1 MYSLDVNFLK
11 DRGLDTAVE
20 THGPTA
26 TKPTSIQEKIPMA
39 VGGVL
44 AILLPFIALSSTK
57 NYEAKQAKA
66 QTQVK
71 QLDREIAKR
80 QNENKSLEEIES
92 QISEAKTETEALVG
106 VFDKI
111 RPWSAILQE
120 VGERTPPG
128 VQVSSLSQNGSGSAS
143 KLQISGSARS
153 YNDVNDFVL
162 FLQRSPFFN
171 KKGIILGNLSSTSL
185 PIEVA
190 NEDILP
196 ERVSLKIPGGIKYSI
211 TAQLNNGPTS
221 KLIKELDRNGAIGV
235 VTILKTLEQ
244 KGAIKR

>member
-1 MYSLDVNFLK
+1 
-11 DRGLDTAVE
+11 
-20 THGPTA
+20 
-26 TKPTSIQEKIPMA
+26 MA

-80 QNENKSLEEIES
+80 QNENKSLEEIAS

-111 RPWSAILQE
+111 RPWSAIWQE

-171 KKGIILGNLSSTSL
+171 KGMMFFVAASTKEISGSFLSLNGVGTTIRYTS
-185 PIEVA
+185 A
-190 NEDILP
+190 GMSC
-196 ERVSLKIPGGIKYSI
+196 VSALRFPDE
-211 TAQLNNGPTS
+211 TA
-221 KLIKELDRNGAIGV
+221 
-235 VTILKTLEQ
+235 
-244 KGAIKR
+244 

>member
-11 DRGLDTAVE
+11 DRGLNTTVE
-20 THGPTA
+20 TQKQT
-26 TKPTSIQEKIPMA
+26 TKKSSPIQEKIPMA

-44 AILLPFIALSSTK
+44 AVLLPFLALSGAK
-57 NYEAKQAKA
+57 NYEAKEADA
-66 QTQVK
+66 QDQIK
-71 QLDREIAKR
+71 QIDLEIAKR

-92 QISEAKTETEALVG
+92 QISREKTETKALVG
-106 VFDKI
+106 VFDRI

-128 VQVSSLSQNGSGSAS
+128 VQVSSLSQNGSGSSS

-162 FLQRSPFFN
+162 FLQRSPFFS

-190 NEDILP
+190 NEDVIP
-196 ERVSLKIPGGIKYSI
+196 EQTSLKIPGGIKYSI
-211 TAQLNNGPTS
+211 TAQLNNVPTS
-221 KLIKELDRNGAIGV
+221 KLIKELDRKGSIGV
-235 VTILKTLEQ
+235 VTRLKTLEQ

>member
-11 DRGLDTAVE
+11 DRGLNTTVE
-20 THGPTA
+20 TQKQT
-26 TKPTSIQEKIPMA
+26 TKKSSPIQEKIPMA

-44 AILLPFIALSSTK
+44 AVLLPFLALSGAK
-57 NYEAKQAKA
+57 NYEAKEADA
-66 QTQVK
+66 QDQIK
-71 QLDREIAKR
+71 QIDLEIAKR

-92 QISEAKTETEALVG
+92 QISREKTETKALVG
-106 VFDKI
+106 VFDRI

-128 VQVSSLSQNGSGSAS
+128 VQVSSLSQNGSGSSS

-162 FLQRSPFFN
+162 FLQRSSFFS

-190 NEDILP
+190 NEDVIP
-196 ERVSLKIPGGIKYSI
+196 EQTSLKIPGGIKYSI
-211 TAQLNNGPTS
+211 TAQLNNVPTS
-221 KLIKELDRNGAIGV
+221 KLIKELDRKGSIGV
-235 VTILKTLEQ
+235 VTRLKTLEQ

>member
-11 DRGLDTAVE
+11 DRGLNTTVE
-20 THGPTA
+20 TQSQA
-26 TKPTSIQEKIPMA
+26 TKKSSPIQDKIPMA

-44 AILLPFIALSSTK
+44 AVLLPFLAISSAK
-57 NYEAKQAKA
+57 NYEAKEADA
-66 QTQVK
+66 QDQIK
-71 QLDREIAKR
+71 QIDLEIAKR
-80 QNENKSLEEIES
+80 QTENKSLEEIES
-92 QISEAKTETEALVG
+92 QITKEKTETQALVG

-128 VQVSSLSQNGSGSAS
+128 VQVSSLAQNGSGSTS
-143 KLQISGSARS
+143 KLQINGSARS

-171 KKGIILGNLSSTSL
+171 KKGIILGNLSATSL

-190 NEDILP
+190 NKDILP
-196 ERVSLKIPGGIKYSI
+196 ERSSLKIPGGIKYSI
-211 TAQLNNGPTS
+211 TAQLNNIPTS
-221 KLIKELDRNGAIGV
+221 KLIKELDRKGSVGV
-235 VTILKTLEQ
+235 VTRLKTLEQ